1 MQYDQAF
8 DFKTFFTGLLW
19 ASGGVFGV
27 IYIGWNTV
35 TISCLLIGFAFLIV
49 PFVLFFSSRWA
60 ARNVIPRLPED
71 WDTLSPEERHDR
83 AMKRAIE
90 ASNEGNIAAKVVL
103 WLMRLSDRM
112 KA

>member
-1 MQYDQAF
+1 MRYDQAF
-8 DFKTFFTGLLW
+8 KFKTFFSGLLW
-19 ASGGVFGV
+19 ASGGVFVV

-35 TISCLLIGFAFLIV
+35 TISCLLIGFLLLIG
-49 PFVLFFSSRWA
+49 PFVLFFSSRWT

-83 AMKRAIE
+83 AINRAIE

-103 WLMRLSDRM
+103 WFMRLADRM
-112 KA
+112 EA

>member
-1 MQYDQAF
+1 MQYDRAF

-19 ASGGVFGV
+19 ASGGVFVV
-27 IYIGWNTV
+27 IYIGWNTL
-35 TISCLLIGFAFLIV
+35 TISCLLIGFSFLIV
-49 PFVLFFSSRWA
+49 PIMLNFFSRWM
-60 ARNVIPRLPED
+60 ARDGISRLPEG

-103 WLMRLSDRM
+103 WLMRLADRM
-112 KA
+112 EA